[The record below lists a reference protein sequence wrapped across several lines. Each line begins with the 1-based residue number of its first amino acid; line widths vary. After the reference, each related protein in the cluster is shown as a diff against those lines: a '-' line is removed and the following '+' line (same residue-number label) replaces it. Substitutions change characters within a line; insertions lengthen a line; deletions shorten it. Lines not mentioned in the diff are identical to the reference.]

1 MLTLLI
7 MIIFKYKAKLLE
19 NTAADWANGILRNAT
34 NEFRYFMKSNFV
46 GNYLSYFIQ
55 IKLLLLKD
63 FKLGDIIN

>member
-46 GNYLSYFIQ
+46 GNYLP
-55 IKLLLLKD
+55 
-63 FKLGDIIN
+63 